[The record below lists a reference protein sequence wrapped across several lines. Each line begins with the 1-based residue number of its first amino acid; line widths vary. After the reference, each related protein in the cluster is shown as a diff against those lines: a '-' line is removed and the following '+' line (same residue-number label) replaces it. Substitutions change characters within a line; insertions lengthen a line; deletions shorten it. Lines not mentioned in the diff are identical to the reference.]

1 MLEDNGFRVF
11 DYKNSQ
17 NTILT
22 DLHKNGAFKGFDKQN
37 CLNEFTFCEFTLEE
51 LKLPS
56 PSYMLDGVKKIEK
69 EVGLQG
75 WMVRGIEKKKGYNGF
90 SLTYNPDYFDKEVSP
105 YHQTWGHKLM
115 TQTYSAWDNLGKHK
129 QTKNT
134 YYDTYA
140 FRQIHNIIYENLKD
154 VFDRLNMPLLRSRCA
169 YLWPEPDVDAF
180 QNNWHIDEYPYEMLR
195 LNIPLQTSPEHELHI
210 KGKDFL
216 GNSFNLTKHLEV
228 GKVYLWNT
236 NIPHTIG
243 YKKEAPLDL
252 PRIHL
257 VLGLATYFDYNKEQD
272 CFVKSQHWGKKL
284 IDIVKSKGF
293 VKNE

>member
-1 MLEDNGFRVF
+1 
-11 DYKNSQ
+11 
-17 NTILT
+17 
-22 DLHKNGAFKGFDKQN
+22 
-37 CLNEFTFCEFTLEE
+37 
-51 LKLPS
+51 
-56 PSYMLDGVKKIEK
+56 
-69 EVGLQG
+69 
-75 WMVRGIEKKKGYNGF
+75 
-90 SLTYNPDYFDKEVSP
+90 
-105 YHQTWGHKLM
+105 
-115 TQTYSAWDNLGKHK
+115 
-129 QTKNT
+129 
-134 YYDTYA
+134 
-140 FRQIHNIIYENLKD
+140 
-154 VFDRLNMPLLRSRCA
+154 MPLLRSRCA

-257 VLGLATYFDYNKEQD
+257 VLGLATYFDYNKEYLSFPLTNVVESLYL
-272 CFVKSQHWGKKL
+272 CGSSQITYNSSAAAANVSASLTW
-284 IDIVKSKGF
+284 
-293 VKNE
+293 EEQ